1 MLDISL
7 GMVVFVILLFL
18 ILIYLLNTMMYR
30 PIIDFMDKRDASIES
45 DESAISENSSAIEA
59 LEQEAELIISQ
70 AKESAYNMKSKE
82 LTKVKAD
89 LLSKFESQ
97 KSSLEQ
103 ELSEF
108 ITELYSAKE
117 GIKNNI
123 LEDLDSY
130 KSSLESKLK
139 AI

>member
-82 LTKVKAD
+82 LAKVKAD